1 MKKTQIDE
9 NNAWFKSVYWPK
21 DMPKQ
26 LEYDENKTMYDAF
39 VETAEKYP
47 HINGFWFLNTWH
59 DYTWMREMVDTFA
72 GGLAKLGMK
81 KGDVLGLLV
90 PNSYQ
95 FVICYF
101 ACLKIG
107 VICSP
112 MNGTYK
118 PGEILHQ
125 LSMTK
130 AKVLV
135 ILDSLN
141 DGLLQP
147 IREKYHIDKVIS
159 TGILDFVPFSP
170 IKKWLAKVLKK
181 VPTGNV
187 PDSIPMT
194 KVIEM
199 GKNNPVEKAKID
211 TEKDP
216 AVYLMTGGTTGVP
229 KAAVLTHLNIY
240 SNALQCKLWSKYQ
253 HEETEPIREF
263 TPRDAMVGVLP
274 FFHSFGMTVV
284 LNAGVASGAS
294 VVMFPRP
301 PATEELLAE
310 LKKIDLDTMMYPGAE
325 VLFKRIADLP
335 QETINNFDLSGKL
348 TFCLSGAGPLHEY
361 VRIPFEGK
369 TGGKI
374 VEGYGLTETSPVLTA
389 GNFYGEER
397 CVESIGIPVPGTDIK
412 IFPADDFSKGPIE
425 GTGEDNTGE
434 ICAAGP
440 QIMKEYLDRPDETA
454 DTIKEWGGKKWLLT
468 GDIGFLDEH
477 GRGFIRDRKKQLI
490 KMRGYSIFPKEVES
504 LVGQHPE
511 VNEVAVAGLP
521 DKDTGEA
528 VKAWVKLEEGSTLT
542 PETLKAWCKDNMT
555 HYKVP
560 KYIEFIPDIP
570 KNIIGKVQRRI
581 LQENDPLFKQ
591 NQ

>member
-1 MKKTQIDE
+1 
-9 NNAWFKSVYWPK
+9 
-21 DMPKQ
+21 
-26 LEYDENKTMYDAF
+26 
-39 VETAEKYP
+39 
-47 HINGFWFLNTWH
+47 
-59 DYTWMREMVDTFA
+59 
-72 GGLAKLGMK
+72 
-81 KGDVLGLLV
+81 
-90 PNSYQ
+90 
-95 FVICYF
+95 
-101 ACLKIG
+101 
-107 VICSP
+107 

-130 AKVLV
+130 ANVLV
-135 ILDSLN
+135 ILDGLN
-141 DGLLQP
+141 DDLFQP
-147 IREKYHIDKVIS
+147 IRDKLNLDHVIS

-170 IKKWLAKVLKK
+170 IKKFLAKVLKK
-181 VPTGNV
+181 VPTGKV
-187 PDSIPMT
+187 PDSISMK

-199 GKNNPVEKAKID
+199 GKANPVKKADIN
-211 TEKDP
+211 TVEDP

-240 SNALQCKLWSKYQ
+240 ANALQCRNWVRYQ
-253 HEETEPIREF
+253 HEEGEPMKEF
-263 TPRDAMVGVLP
+263 TPQDAMIGVLP

-284 LNAGVASGAS
+284 LNAGVISGAS

-301 PATEELLAE
+301 PPTEELLE
-310 LKKIDLDTMMYPGAE
+310 TLKKIPLETMMYPGAE
-325 VLFKRIADLP
+325 VLFQRIADLP
-335 QETINNFDLSGKL
+335 QETINTYDLSGKL

-361 VRIPFEGK
+361 VRIPFEEK
-369 TGGKI
+369 TRGKI
-374 VEGYGLTETSPVLTA
+374 VEGYGLTETSPVLSA

-397 CVESIGIPVPGTDIK
+397 CVESIGIPFPGTDWK
-412 IFPADDFSKGPIE
+412 IFPSEDFDAGPIE
-425 GTGEDNTGE
+425 GIGEENTGE
-434 ICAAGP
+434 ICASGP
-440 QIMKEYLDRPDETA
+440 QIMKEYLDRPEETA

-468 GDIGFLDEH
+468 GDIGFLDEY

-490 KMRGYSIFPKEVES
+490 KMRGYSIYPKEVES
-504 LVGQHPE
+504 LVGLHEE

-521 DKDTGEA
+521 DKETGEA

-542 PETLKAWCKDNMT
+542 PETLKAWCKENMT

-591 NQ
+591 E